1 MVKNIHIGSLI
12 QKVLKERKI
21 TVMNFAKE
29 LGKDRSSVYDM
40 FKQQS
45 IDTGTLSRIS
55 EILDYNFFLAF
66 CIEEK

>member
-1 MVKNIHIGSLI
+1 
-12 QKVLKERKI
+12 
-21 TVMNFAKE
+21 MNFAKE